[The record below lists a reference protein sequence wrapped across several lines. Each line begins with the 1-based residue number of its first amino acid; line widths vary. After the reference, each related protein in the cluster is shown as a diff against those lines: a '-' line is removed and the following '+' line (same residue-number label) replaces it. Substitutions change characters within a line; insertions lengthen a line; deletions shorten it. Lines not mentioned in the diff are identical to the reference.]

1 MCLRRLEEKFYHLHQ
16 SRISFQLKQELSKIT
31 NFLLVF
37 NPHNKFELCRYW
49 SKL

>member
-1 MCLRRLEEKFYHLHQ
+1 MFYHLYLGKE
-16 SRISFQLKQELSKIT
+16 RFTLKNELAKIT

-49 SKL
+49 KML